1 MSKNQLVLIDGHALA
16 YRMFFALPLEAF
28 TTKSGEPTNATFGF
42 LRTVIDWILADN
54 PPQYFAVSFDLGKT
68 FRDDLFAEY
77 KGTREKMPDE
87 LRRQI
92 ERIKEVI
99 QTLNIPILELEGFE
113 ADDVLGTVARQAK
126 PLGVPVHIITGD
138 RDLLQ
143 LVDENTQVELPAR
156 GGRPPDVFDV
166 ADVTAYFGVRPDQV
180 VDWKALVGDSS
191 DNIPG
196 VKGVG
201 AKTAAKL
208 LNEYGTLDDIYANVE
223 SIKGAMGKKIAEG
236 KDSAYLSQK
245 LARIVTDAPIMLDL
259 EDCVAHDFDPNPVV
273 EIFRELDFRTLTNT
287 FLERLGDSAEIKE
300 EVSQFEP
307 TEPVIVRTQAQL
319 DALVQKLNAA
329 NLIAFDVET
338 TGLDKTTAELVGVC
352 LAVEPPVAYYIPV
365 GHLANEAQSDSG
377 QMSLFAGETE
387 LAEGQLPLQTVL
399 DALHDSF
406 TNPNIGKVAHNAKY
420 DYTILDRYGLRTT
433 PITFDTM
440 IAEWL
445 TDPATK
451 HKGLKDLSRHRL
463 GAEMTEIKSLIG
475 KGKSQITFAEVPIED
490 AAPYGAADADMTLR
504 LVAPLQE
511 EIGKKGLAKIL
522 DLEMPLIPVLSAM
535 EQEGIGIDLDFFRQ
549 MSQDLAAR
557 LRQLEA
563 KIHEIAGEPF
573 NINSTQQMSDILF
586 KKLGYPVERL
596 KKTRSGFYST
606 AANVL
611 ESLKATE
618 QEKKTGMI
626 TAILEYRELGK
637 LKSTYVDALPELVN
651 KKDGRIHT
659 SFNQTGAITGRIAS
673 SNPNLQNIPIRS
685 EVGQQIRRGFVSKPG
700 HIFLAADYSQVEL
713 RILAHVSQDAA
724 LLEAFR
730 QDQDIHSTTA
740 AAVYSI
746 DLADV
751 TYNQRRFAK
760 AVNFGLIYG
769 MGAFRL
775 ARDSELTLAEAENYI
790 KDYFARFPGIQKYLD
805 ETKQKARDDGYVET
819 LLGRRRYFEVF
830 KSQQSGSNV
839 QARLRAEREAINH
852 PIQGTAA
859 DIVKIAM
866 LRLYDE
872 LATNY
877 QAKMLLQVHDE
888 LLLELPE
895 AELDT
900 VRELVVTT
908 MSGAF
913 SLDVPLKVDAST
925 GHNWLELKD

>member
-16 YRMFFALPLEAF
+16 YRMFYALPLEAF
-28 TTKSGEPTNATFGF
+28 STKSGEPTNATYGF
-42 LRTVIDWILADN
+42 LRTVIEWVLADI
-54 PPQYFAVSFDLGKT
+54 PPKYFAVSFDLGKT

-87 LRRQI
+87 LRLQI
-92 ERIKEVI
+92 GRIKEVI

-113 ADDVLGTVARQAK
+113 ADDVLGTIAHQAK

-143 LVDENTQVELPAR
+143 LVDENTRVELPTR
-156 GGRPPDVFDV
+156 GGKPPDVYDK
-166 ADVTAYFGVRPDQV
+166 TAVINYFHVRPDQV

-196 VKGVG
+196 VRGVG

-208 LNEYGTLDDIYANVE
+208 LNQYETLDEIYANVD
-223 SIKGAMGKKIAEG
+223 SIKGAMGKKVAAG
-236 KDSAYLSQK
+236 KENAYLSQK

-259 EDCVAHDFDPNPVV
+259 EACIAHDFDPNPVI
-273 EIFRELDFRTLTNT
+273 EMFRELEFRSLTNIL
-287 FLERLGDSAEIKE
+287 LERMSDTVTIGEPEAQGK
-300 EVSQFEP
+300 P
-307 TEPVIVRTQAQL
+307 TETIIVQTQTQL
-319 DALVQKLNAA
+319 NDLVSKLNAA
-329 NLIAFDVET
+329 NLISFDVET

-352 LAVEPPVAYYIPV
+352 LAIEPPIGYYIPV

-377 QMSLFAGETE
+377 QMSLFAGEPE
-387 LAEGQLPLQTVL
+387 LAEGQLSLPTVL
-399 DALHDSF
+399 DALRPSF
-406 TNPNIGKVAHNAKY
+406 SNPNIGKVAHNAKY
-420 DYTILDRYGLRTT
+420 DFTILDRYGLHTT

-445 TDPATK
+445 TDPATR

-463 GAEMTEIKSLIG
+463 GIEMTEIKSLIG
-475 KGKSQITFAEVPIED
+475 KGKAQITFAEVPIED

-504 LVAPLQE
+504 LVPLLQKEIE
-511 EIGKKGLAKIL
+511 EKELIRIL
-522 DLEMPLIPVLSAM
+522 DLEMPLVPVLSAM
-535 EQEGIGIDLDFFRQ
+535 EQEGIGLDVPFFRQ

-557 LRQLEA
+557 LRQLEV
-563 KIHEIAGEPF
+563 KIHEIADEPF

-586 KKLGYPVERL
+586 SKLGYPVQGL

-611 ESLKATE
+611 ESLKVTE

-626 TAILEYRELGK
+626 TAILEYRGLGK
-637 LKSTYVDALPELVN
+637 LKSTYVDALPQLVN
-651 KKDGRIHT
+651 KQDGRIHT

-685 EVGQQIRRGFVSKPG
+685 EVGQQIRRGFVAKPG
-700 HIFLAADYSQVEL
+700 NIFLAADYSQVEL
-713 RILAHVSQDAA
+713 RILAHVSQDVA
-724 LLEAFR
+724 LLKAFH
-730 QDQDIHSTTA
+730 QNQDIHSTTA
-740 AAVYSI
+740 AAVYGVEL
-746 DLADV
+746 DDV

-775 ARDSELTLAEAENYI
+775 ARDSDLTLGEAENYI
-790 KDYFARFPGIQKYLD
+790 KDYFTRFPGIQKYLD
-805 ETKQKARDDGYVET
+805 ETKQKARENGYVET
-819 LLGRRRYFEVF
+819 LLGRRRYFPAF
-830 KSQQSGSNV
+830 KMPSSGSNV

-866 LRLYDE
+866 LQLYE
-872 LATNY
+872 KLQGNY
-877 QAKMLLQVHDE
+877 KAKMLLQVHDE

-895 AELDT
+895 AELDD
-900 VRELVVTT
+900 VRELVVET

-913 SLDVPLKVDAST
+913 SLDVPLKVDVST